1 MSDKNKNENKNVI
14 EKLLDSVI
22 TYSQSNMGPNEQI
35 LTQIATSPD
44 WEIHGVKSC
53 IDTAKNE
60 EKVVQR
66 AVNDLSNPKVFAGK
80 TASAAADYGRSIV
93 NIQYAQKLE
102 DQMDA
107 IEKRIKSA
115 NKVLEYV
122 RNNQDNL
129 PGNKLDDASSFA
141 IRAAA
146 VGATI
151 FLPVSLPVGAAV
163 AGGVTIG
170 IASGWLDPVAKIND
184 LLEKNREAEAKKL
197 LEEEVIPMF
206 KRLNSTE
213 SVPSA
218 VSKPGDVQDIGSTDV
233 DIWDQS
239 GVGGRVP
246 GPGTYLG
253 DGAYDLNG
261 DGLPDYYDYNMD
273 GVPDVWVDSDGDGIP
288 DIYDMYDPNDAAQ
301 NRKYAEDR
309 RAGKQGRAWQVLQ
322 QRIDMGQ
329 TCERDIIMGLDTSAE
344 AREVR
349 AQAAKALDA
358 MRTAVSELPEDDSTA
373 QQLRQL
379 RERQQSR

>member
-44 WEIHGVKSC
+44 WEIHGVKSS

-102 DQMDA
+102 DQTDA

-213 SVPSA
+213 SVPHEAHRPQATETEPQAQPS
-218 VSKPGDVQDIGSTDV
+218 PQGLETL
-233 DIWDQS
+233 
-239 GVGGRVP
+239 GR
-246 GPGTYLG
+246 
-253 DGAYDLNG
+253 
-261 DGLPDYYDYNMD
+261 
-273 GVPDVWVDSDGDGIP
+273 S
-288 DIYDMYDPNDAAQ
+288 
-301 NRKYAEDR
+301 
-309 RAGKQGRAWQVLQ
+309 
-322 QRIDMGQ
+322 Q
-329 TCERDIIMGLDTSAE
+329 TGELE
-344 AREVR
+344 ARQPSR
-349 AQAAKALDA
+349 QPAPRHARQDHHDA
-358 MRTAVSELPEDDSTA
+358 RRHLS
-373 QQLRQL
+373 
-379 RERQQSR
+379 